1 MNGILIVILAAAV
14 LIGTFGAA
22 ISKNPFDKL
31 IYLSMIFAGALP
43 FIIEKGYL
51 DMAIAAAVIMP
62 VTTIIT
68 LQAVWRCRE

>member
-1 MNGILIVILAAAV
+1 MNGILLLILAAAV
-14 LIGTFGAA
+14 LIGTCGAA

-51 DMAIAAAVIMP
+51 DMAIAAAVIVP